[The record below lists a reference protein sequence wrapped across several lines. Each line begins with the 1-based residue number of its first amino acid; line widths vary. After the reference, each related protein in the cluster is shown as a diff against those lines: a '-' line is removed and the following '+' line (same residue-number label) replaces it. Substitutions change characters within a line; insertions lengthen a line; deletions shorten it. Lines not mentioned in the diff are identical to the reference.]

1 MSNGVG
7 YTAEQYRKLLTLSG
21 YNGGDINALAGR
33 LADKDK
39 EVDGDTKKEYGLKMD
54 EFQAVIGDDKKD
66 LLDSLV
72 NKQSSDEFKRFISP
86 AKADPLARFPAP
98 QGRRAGYNDLN
109 NVLKNGI
116 KLDPRLFS
124 ADSQLDRSLQLNQLR
139 VDLEFVKNVVGVNL
153 EVKTLGFKSAKA
165 FAQGLGQVVV

>member
-7 YTAEQYRKLLTLSG
+7 YTAEQYRRLLTLSG

-39 EVDGDTKKEYGLKMD
+39 EVDGENKKEYGLKMD
-54 EFQAVIGDDKKD
+54 EFQAVIGNDKPD
-66 LLDSLV
+66 LINSLV
-72 NKQSSDEFKRFISP
+72 NKQSSDEFRSFVSP
-86 AKADPLARFPAP
+86 PQADQSRFPRP
-98 QGRRAGYNDLN
+98 QAGSRAAGGTDLHGLPSRI
-109 NVLKNGI
+109 NV
-116 KLDPRLFS
+116 DPRLYS
-124 ADSQLDRSLQLNQLR
+124 ADAQLDKSLQLNQLR